1 MYRTGHYGA
10 ALLTYAPVGIALML
24 VGFEAAAVVG
34 GMGVL
39 ALARLPDYDLRVP
52 FVSHRGPTHT
62 LGFALLV
69 GLVVGAG
76 LGTLAVAGAES
87 GTVDETGVLPSVQVV
102 AVAAFGFLVGFLA
115 VVSHLLADAL
125 TPAGIEPWW
134 PLTSKN
140 YSLQLVGADSTVGNY
155 GLLALGVFVSAVS
168 LLVAGPLR

>member
-10 ALLTYAPVGIALML
+10 ALLTYAPVGVALLL
-24 VGFEAAAVVG
+24 VGFEAAGVVG
-34 GMGVL
+34 GVGVL

-69 GLVVGAG
+69 GLVVGGA
-76 LGTLAVAGAES
+76 LGAIAGARAV
-87 GTVDETGVLPSVQVV
+87 GETGLVPGSQTV
-102 AVAAFGFLVGFLA
+102 AVGAFGFLVGFLA

-134 PLTSKN
+134 PVSSKN
-140 YSLQLVGADSTVGNY
+140 YSLRLVGADSTLGNY

>member
-10 ALLTYAPVGIALML
+10 ALLTYAPVGVGLLL

-34 GMGVL
+34 GVGMLV
-39 ALARLPDYDLRVP
+39 LARLPDYDLQVP

-69 GLVVGAG
+69 GLVVGGG
-76 LGTLAVAGAES
+76 LGAIAGA
-87 GTVDETGVLPSVQVV
+87 GATGDVGLIPGSQTA
-102 AVAAFGFLVGFLA
+102 AVSAFGFLVGFLA

-134 PLTSKN
+134 PVSSKN
-140 YSLQLVGADSTVGNY
+140 YSVQLVGADSTVGNY

>member
-10 ALLTYAPVGIALML
+10 ALLTYTPVGVGLLL

-69 GLVVGAG
+69 GLVVGGA
-76 LGTLAVAGAES
+76 LGGVAGS
-87 GTVDETGVLPSVQVV
+87 GAVDGTGLLPSVQVV
-102 AVAAFGFLVGFLA
+102 AVGAFGFLVGFLA
-115 VVSHLLADAL
+115 ILSHLLADAL

-134 PLTSKN
+134 PASSKN

>member
-10 ALLTYAPVGIALML
+10 ALLTYAPVGVVLLL
-24 VGFEAAAVVG
+24 VGFEGAAVVG

-39 ALARLPDYDLRVP
+39 ALARLPDYDLQVP

-69 GLVVGAG
+69 GLVVGGA
-76 LGTLAVAGAES
+76 LGAIAGA
-87 GTVDETGVLPSVQVV
+87 GAVGETGLFPGSQTV
-102 AVAAFGFLVGFLA
+102 AVGTFGFLVGFLA

-125 TPAGIEPWW
+125 TPAGVEPWW
-134 PLTSKN
+134 PVSSKN
-140 YSLQLVGADSTVGNY
+140 YSLRLVGADSTVGNY
-155 GLLALGVFVSAVS
+155 GLLALGVFVSTIS